1 MTPEVPRDLP
11 YFLGPEHAAL
21 ADEVRLFR
29 EAHLASKLA
38 LPGGGDEGDVN
49 ARGREIALALG
60 KAGLLRYV
68 APAAYG
74 GALREVDVRS
84 LCVIREGLSYASALA
99 DSMFALQGLGSYPIT
114 LSGTESQK
122 QRWLPRVVAG
132 TAIAAFA
139 LTEPN
144 AGSDVS
150 SMETRADRRA
160 DRWTITGRKTFITN
174 AGIADVYSVFALTQ
188 PDLGSKGMSAF
199 AVPSDA
205 KGLVVE
211 RQIELLAPHP
221 MGEVRFDACEATSEN
236 LLGWEEQGFK
246 TAMATLDVFRPTV
259 GASALGLA
267 RRALDEAVSYAK
279 KRVQFGRPLAS
290 MQATQF
296 ALAEMATELD
306 AARLLVYRAAW
317 EKDHGAGRVT
327 SASSMA
333 KLAATETAQRVVDR
347 ALQIHGAVG
356 LVKGHIMERLY
367 RDVRALRIYEGT
379 SEIQKMIIARDLL
392 QP

>member
-1 MTPEVPRDLP
+1 MSPEVPRDLP
-11 YFLGPEHAAL
+11 YFLGPEHAELAERVRAFRETHL
-21 ADEVRLFR
+21 RDADE
-29 EAHLASKLA
+29 S
-38 LPGGGDEGDVN
+38 DVN
-49 ARGREIALALG
+49 ARGREIVVDLG
-60 KAGLLRYV
+60 KSGLLRHV
-68 APAAYG
+68 VPAAYG

-84 LCVIREGLSYASALA
+84 LCVIREGLAYASGLA

-122 QRWLPRVVAG
+122 QRWLPGVIEG
-132 TAIAAFA
+132 KAIAAFA

-150 SMETRADRRA
+150 SMETRATRRV
-160 DRWTITGRKTFITN
+160 DRWTIEGRKTFITN

-199 AVPSDA
+199 ALAADT

-211 RQIELLAPHP
+211 RSIELLAPHP
-221 MGEVRFDACEATSEN
+221 MGEVRFDACEASTEH
-236 LLGWEEQGFK
+236 LLGWEGQGFK
-246 TAMATLDVFRPTV
+246 TAMSTLDVFRPTV
-259 GASALGLA
+259 GAAALGFA

-279 KRVQFGRPLAS
+279 KRVQFGKALAA
-290 MQATQF
+290 MQSTQF
-296 ALAEMATELD
+296 ALAEMATELE

-333 KLAATETAQRVVDR
+333 KLAATESAQRIVDR

-356 LVKGHIMERLY
+356 LVKGHPMERLY

-379 SEIQKMIIARDLL
+379 SEIQKVIIARDLL
-392 QP
+392 KPEKP

>member
-1 MTPEVPRDLP
+1 MNPEVPRDMP

-21 ADEVRLFR
+21 AAEVRAFR
-29 EAHLASKLA
+29 ERHLGEA
-38 LPGGGDEGDVN
+38 DESEVN
-49 ARGREIALALG
+49 ARGREIVLELG
-60 KAGLLRYV
+60 RAGLLRHV
-68 APAAYG
+68 VPAAYG

-84 LCVIREGLSYASALA
+84 LCVIREGLAYASGLA

-122 QRWLPRVVAG
+122 QRWLPKVIEG
-132 TAIAAFA
+132 KAIAAFA

-150 SMETRADRRA
+150 SMETRATRRA
-160 DRWTITGRKTFITN
+160 DRWTIDGRKTFITN
-174 AGIADVYSVFALTQ
+174 AGIADVYSVFALSQ
-188 PDLGSKGMSAF
+188 PELGSRGMSAF
-199 AVPSDA
+199 VLPADA

-211 RQIELLAPHP
+211 RSIELLAPHP
-221 MGEVRFDACEATSEN
+221 MGEVRFDACEATSEH
-236 LLGWEEQGFK
+236 LLGWEGQGFK
-246 TAMATLDVFRPTV
+246 TAMSTLDVFRPTV
-259 GASALGLA
+259 GASALGFA
-267 RRALDEAVSYAK
+267 RRALDEAVSYATR
-279 KRVQFGRPLAS
+279 RVQFGKALAA
-290 MQATQF
+290 MQSTQF
-296 ALAEMATELD
+296 ALAEMATELE

-333 KLAATETAQRVVDR
+333 KLAATESAQRIVDR

-356 LVKGHIMERLY
+356 LVKGHPMERLY

-379 SEIQKMIIARDLL
+379 SEIQKVIIARDLL
-392 QP
+392 KPEKP

>member
-1 MTPEVPRDLP
+1 MNREVPRDLP
-11 YFLGPEHAAL
+11 FFLGPEHAAL
-21 ADEVRLFR
+21 AEKVSAFR
-29 EAHLASKLA
+29 EECLATEA
-38 LPGGGDEGDVN
+38 DESDVN
-49 ARGREIALALG
+49 TRGREIALALG
-60 KAGLLRYV
+60 KSGLLRYV
-68 APAAYG
+68 VPEAYG
-74 GALREVDVRS
+74 GAWRQVDVRA
-84 LCVIREGLSYASALA
+84 LCVIREGLAYASGLA

-122 QRWLPRVVAG
+122 QRWLPRVAEG

-150 SMETRADRRA
+150 SMESRAERRA

-199 AVPSDA
+199 VLPSDA

-211 RQIELLAPHP
+211 RSIELLAPHP
-221 MGEVRFDACEATSEN
+221 MGEVRFDACEATSEH
-236 LLGWEEQGFK
+236 LLGWEGQGFK
-246 TAMATLDVFRPTV
+246 TAMSTLDVFRPTV
-259 GASALGLA
+259 GAAALGFA
-267 RRALDEAVSYAK
+267 RRALDEAVLYATR
-279 KRVQFGRPLAS
+279 RVQFGKPLAA
-290 MQATQF
+290 MQSTQF
-296 ALAEMATELD
+296 ALAEMATALE

-333 KLAATETAQRVVDR
+333 KLAATEIAQRVVDR
-347 ALQIHGAVG
+347 ALQIHGAAG
-356 LVKGHIMERLY
+356 LVKGHPMERLY

-379 SEIQKMIIARDLL
+379 SEIQKVIIARDLL
-392 QP
+392 KPEKP